1 MKIVQSR
8 KFVGKPA
15 VGVCCVGK
23 KLFKTSERTQTKTS
37 WQSCPDMSG
46 QSVTHRSTRPVQD
59 QSKPNYSVN
68 VQGGHRFPALAEE
81 LFANDGCWER
91 MHFLQG
97 HSPWDATP
105 CSSRSSYLHAYMGS
119 TKWAR
124 WVLEKESTWNWEGI
138 MVGWKGQELKGR
150 EWRV

>member
-8 KFVGKPA
+8 KFVGEPA
-15 VGVCCVGK
+15 VEVCCVGEELLK
-23 KLFKTSERTQTKTS
+23 KIWENPNKNFMTILSRYVRAVSHTR
-37 WQSCPDMSG
+37 
-46 QSVTHRSTRPVQD
+46 VHRSTRP
-59 QSKPNYSVN
+59 NYSMN

-91 MHFLQG
+91 IHFLQG
-97 HSPWDATP
+97 CSPCDATP
-105 CSSRSSYLHAYMGS
+105 CSSRYSYLHTHMDR

-124 WVLEKESTWNWEGI
+124 WVLEKESTCNWEGV
-138 MVGWKGQELKGR
+138 MVGWKGQKLKGR